1 MRRAQQQQALAKASA
16 ASPDG
21 RNMNSSKH
29 RTCCPSVR
37 AHWRPFLY
45 SIPEV
50 RSSRLIAVMVL
61 IMFFAFFSFMHEC
74 FEAKSCKHTPISSHT
89 STKEV
94 RYPLQVASINADR
107 LCKILS
113 IRHIMQCP
121 DSIHCCKAQSKSY
134 ALFLQPFH
142 CVTSI
147 LSVPALQKEIE
158 SRVQQSCEANC
169 STSDR
174 THTEN
179 HQTEDNPH
187 HVNLD
192 MKNPRALR
200 KPRMAQVGFQVH
212 CRKTALKLLE
222 KCNMEEVQVDSRL
235 CKPEAASDHSFRKV
249 QYKAWKNMFCIF
261 SGMKQ

>member
-1 MRRAQQQQALAKASA
+1 MQTSPRDLVHVQQPSRNEDLRHALLLHHVAKSASLARVMRRAQQQQALAKASA

-45 SIPEV
+45 SIPE
-50 RSSRLIAVMVL
+50 
-61 IMFFAFFSFMHEC
+61 
-74 FEAKSCKHTPISSHT
+74 
-89 STKEV
+89 
-94 RYPLQVASINADR
+94 
-107 LCKILS
+107 
-113 IRHIMQCP
+113 
-121 DSIHCCKAQSKSY
+121 
-134 ALFLQPFH
+134 
-142 CVTSI
+142 
-147 LSVPALQKEIE
+147 EIE